1 MDEPLLGGVA
11 NSGSV
16 FRRGD
21 VVVRHRVN
29 ISKVF
34 TLTFA
39 PFEKDRFIG
48 ALNPRALAGNQEE
61 FDYIEGDVAIP
72 PYPSWAPSTWVA
84 TNGRWPTTPC
94 RRPTRMD
101 SMLPNIWGLSTDL
114 TIPFVGLKPS
124 CECGSNEVSQTSLPF
139 GNPSVA
145 TSGS

>member
-84 TNGRWPTTPC
+84 TNGRWPTS
-94 RRPTRMD
+94 MD
-101 SMLPNIWGLSTDL
+101 SMLPNVWGLSTDL
-114 TIPFVGLKPS
+114 TIPFVERKDL
-124 CECGSNEVSQTSLPF
+124 CECGSNEVSQTSLPC